1 MIKITKKSN
10 KAWVT
15 FSLNPNYKISSIE
28 VLGEWN
34 DWKPETMKQ
43 KKSGEYAITKIIK
56 TADSYQFGYRIDGKI
71 WEVEPECSL
80 VSSPFNSRNSL
91 LKL

>member
-1 MIKITKKSN
+1 MIKITKKAN

-15 FSLNPNYKISSIE
+15 FSFNSDDEISSIE

-34 DWKPETMKQ
+34 EWKPESMKQ

-56 TADSYQFGYRIDGKI
+56 TADNYQFGYRINGKI
-71 WEVEPECSL
+71 WEVEPECSI